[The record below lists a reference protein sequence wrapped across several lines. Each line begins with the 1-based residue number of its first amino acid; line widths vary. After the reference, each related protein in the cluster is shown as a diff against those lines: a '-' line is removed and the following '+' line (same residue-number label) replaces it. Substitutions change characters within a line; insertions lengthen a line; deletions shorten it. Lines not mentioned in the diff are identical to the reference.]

1 MPKPSEDSSTPSE
14 ALTTDDQ
21 QGQVT
26 QTSTQTNVP
35 SNTTTSE
42 NTNNSNTSSSSD
54 IKDNTNISETPAAT
68 PESTNSVNPST
79 AAQTA
84 PQQSS
89 TEAPLTSPVV
99 TPQGADA
106 KLPST
111 EDQSQNKV
119 VQTEES
125 DKSSSDQ
132 STPNA
137 DFFPAQTQN
146 PLESIP
152 DNPSAALVGQQSPG
166 FDDNS
171 LYDPTIVKK
180 TDIPVTADMF
190 SNPLGK
196 SAKELIRY
204 RADF

>member
-1 MPKPSEDSSTPSE
+1 MPKPSEDSSTPTE
-14 ALTTDDQ
+14 ALTTDNQ
-21 QGQVT
+21 QGQVP
-26 QTSTQTNVP
+26 QTSTQTDAT
-35 SNTTTSE
+35 SNTTASE
-42 NTNNSNTSSSSD
+42 ITNNSNNSSSSD
-54 IKDNTNISETPAAT
+54 IKNNTETPAAT
-68 PESTNSVNPST
+68 PESTNPVNPST

-89 TEAPLTSPVV
+89 TEAPLTSPAV

-119 VQTEES
+119 VQTEEN

-137 DFFPAQTQN
+137 DFFPTQTQN
-146 PLESIP
+146 PLETFP
-152 DNPSAALVGQQSPG
+152 DNPAAALVAQQSPG

-180 TDIPVTADMF
+180 TDIPVTTDML

-196 SAKELIRY
+196 CV
-204 RADF
+204 

>member
-1 MPKPSEDSSTPSE
+1 M
-14 ALTTDDQ
+14 
-21 QGQVT
+21 
-26 QTSTQTNVP
+26 
-35 SNTTTSE
+35 
-42 NTNNSNTSSSSD
+42 
-54 IKDNTNISETPAAT
+54 
-68 PESTNSVNPST
+68 NPST

-89 TEAPLTSPVV
+89 TEASLTSPAV
-99 TPQGADA
+99 TPQGTDA

-146 PLESIP
+146 PLETIP
-152 DNPSAALVGQQSPG
+152 DNPAAALVGQQSPG

-180 TDIPVTADMF
+180 TDIPVAADMF

-196 SAKELIRY
+196 FAKDGITY
-204 RADF
+204 RDDF

>member
-1 MPKPSEDSSTPSE
+1 M
-14 ALTTDDQ
+14 TTDNQ
-21 QGQVT
+21 QEQAT
-26 QTSTQTNVP
+26 QTSTQTDAT
-35 SNTTTSE
+35 SNTTSSE
-42 NTNNSNTSSSSD
+42 NTNSNNSSSSD
-54 IKDNTNISETPAAT
+54 IKDNTDISETPAAT

-99 TPQGADA
+99 TSQGADA

-152 DNPSAALVGQQSPG
+152 DNSAAALVGQQSPG

-196 SAKELIRY
+196 SANDFIY
-204 RADF
+204 RDNL

>member
-1 MPKPSEDSSTPSE
+1 LPKPSEDSSTPSE
-14 ALTTDDQ
+14 AVTTDNQ
-21 QGQVT
+21 QGQAT
-26 QTSTQTNVP
+26 QTSTQTDAT
-35 SNTTTSE
+35 SNTTPSE
-42 NTNNSNTSSSSD
+42 NTNSSNNSSSAD

-68 PESTNSVNPST
+68 PESTNSVNSST

-89 TEAPLTSPVV
+89 TEAPMTSPVV

-152 DNPSAALVGQQSPG
+152 DNPAAALVGQQSPG

-180 TDIPVTADMF
+180 TDIPVAADMF

-196 SAKELIRY
+196 SAEDLITY
-204 RADF
+204 RDNF

>member
-1 MPKPSEDSSTPSE
+1 M
-14 ALTTDDQ
+14 TTDNQ
-21 QGQVT
+21 QEQPT
-26 QTSTQTNVP
+26 QTSTQTNAT
-35 SNTTTSE
+35 SDTTTSE
-42 NTNNSNTSSSSD
+42 NTNNSNESAD
-54 IKDNTNISETPAAT
+54 IEDNTDSTGIAETPAAT

-89 TEAPLTSPVV
+89 TEALLVSPNVTSH
-99 TPQGADA
+99 GSDA

-125 DKSSSDQ
+125 DKSSNDK

-146 PLESIP
+146 AFETVA
-152 DNPSAALVGQQSPG
+152 DNPAASLVGQQGPG

-180 TDIPVTADMF
+180 TDIPAGADML
-190 SNPLGK
+190 SDPLGK
-196 SAKELIRY
+196 FTPVSILTTST
-204 RADF
+204 

>member
-1 MPKPSEDSSTPSE
+1 M
-14 ALTTDDQ
+14 
-21 QGQVT
+21 
-26 QTSTQTNVP
+26 
-35 SNTTTSE
+35 
-42 NTNNSNTSSSSD
+42 
-54 IKDNTNISETPAAT
+54 
-68 PESTNSVNPST
+68 NPSI

-84 PQQSS
+84 PRQSS
-89 TEAPLTSPVV
+89 TEAPLTSPAV

-137 DFFPAQTQN
+137 DFLPTQTQN
-146 PLESIP
+146 TLESISE
-152 DNPSAALVGQQSPG
+152 NPVAALLAQQSPE

-180 TDIPVTADMF
+180 TDVPVAADVF

-196 SAKELIRY
+196 SAKDLITY
-204 RADF
+204 HDDV

>member
-1 MPKPSEDSSTPSE
+1 M
-14 ALTTDDQ
+14 TTDSQ
-21 QGQVT
+21 QGQAT
-26 QTSTQTNVP
+26 QTSTRNDTDAT
-35 SNTTTSE
+35 SNTTSSE
-42 NTNNSNTSSSSD
+42 ITNNSNNSSSSD
-54 IKDNTNISETPAAT
+54 IKDNTDISETPAAA

-137 DFFPAQTQN
+137 DFFHAQTQN

-152 DNPSAALVGQQSPG
+152 DNSAAALVGQQSPA

-196 SAKELIRY
+196 SAKGLIY
-204 RADF
+204 HDDFQR

>member
-1 MPKPSEDSSTPSE
+1 M
-14 ALTTDDQ
+14 TTDNQ
-21 QGQVT
+21 QGQAT
-26 QTSTQTNVP
+26 QTSTQTDAT
-35 SNTTTSE
+35 SNTTSSE
-42 NTNNSNTSSSSD
+42 NTNNSNNSSSSD
-54 IKDNTNISETPAAT
+54 IKNSTDISETPAAT
-68 PESTNSVNPST
+68 SESTNSVNPST

-119 VQTEES
+119 VQTEEN

-152 DNPSAALVGQQSPG
+152 DNSAAALVGQQSPG

-196 SAKELIRY
+196 SAKDLIY
-204 RADF
+204 HDDF